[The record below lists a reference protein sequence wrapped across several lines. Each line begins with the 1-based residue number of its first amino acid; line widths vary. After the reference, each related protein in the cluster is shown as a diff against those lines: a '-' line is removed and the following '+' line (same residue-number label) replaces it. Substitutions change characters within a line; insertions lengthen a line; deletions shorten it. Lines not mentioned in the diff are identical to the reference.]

1 MNTTDSQYVL
11 DLSEDDYQKATIEV
25 AFLLDAFASTI
36 DNIMG
41 GNTAPVGRIAGR
53 DTARKLPLNLTD
65 PTLQD
70 IIKVLGEQMRAG
82 FDFNLADD
90 NTIQFN
96 SCIIREMCGLR
107 KIDAGGALCQLF
119 HSYFDGIVNGLLCRP
134 VKSTIVSVGDE
145 CQLQIAVQ

>member
-1 MNTTDSQYVL
+1 MNTTDTKYVL
-11 DLSEDDYQKATIEV
+11 DLSPEDYQKATIEV

-53 DTARKLPLNLTD
+53 DTANKLPINLSD

-70 IIKVLGEQMRAG
+70 IVAVLREQMHAG
-82 FDFNLADD
+82 FDFTLDGD
-90 NTIQFN
+90 TMLFK
-96 SCIIREMCGLR
+96 SCIIREMCKVR
-107 KIDAGGALCQLF
+107 KIETGGALCSLF
-119 HSYFDGIVNGLLCRP
+119 HSYFDGIINGLLCRP
-134 VKSTIVSVGDE
+134 VKSAISSTGEE

>member
-1 MNTTDSQYVL
+1 MNTTDSKYVL
-11 DLSEDDYQKATIEV
+11 DLSQEDYQKATIEV

-53 DTARKLPLNLTD
+53 DTASKLPINLTD

-70 IIKVLGEQMRAG
+70 IIAVLKEQMHAG
-82 FDFNLADD
+82 FDFALDGD
-90 NTIQFN
+90 RLLFK
-96 SCIIREMCGLR
+96 SCIIRDMCAVR
-107 KIDAGGALCQLF
+107 RIETGGALCRLF

-145 CQLQIAVQ
+145 CQLQTAVQ

>member
-1 MNTTDSQYVL
+1 MKTTDARNVIN
-11 DLSEDDYQKATIEV
+11 LSEEDYQKATVEV

-53 DTARKLPLNLTD
+53 DTAKKLPVHLTD

-70 IIKVLGEQMRAG
+70 IIHALQEQMKAG
-82 FDFNLADD
+82 FDFAVQGDGLL
-90 NTIQFN
+90 FK
-96 SCIIREMCGLR
+96 SCIIREMCKVR
-107 KIDAGGALCQLF
+107 KIETGGALCNLF

-134 VKSTIVSVGDE
+134 VKSSIISLGDE
-145 CQLQIAVQ
+145 CQIQTAVQ

>member
-1 MNTTDSQYVL
+1 MNTTDSTYVL
-11 DLSEDDYQKATIEV
+11 DLTKEDYQKATVEV

-53 DTARKLPLNLTD
+53 DTASKLPIHLPD

-70 IIKVLGEQMRAG
+70 IVAALGEQMRAG
-82 FDFNLADD
+82 FDFTLDGD
-90 NTIQFN
+90 GMLFK
-96 SCIIREMCGLR
+96 SCIIRDMCALR
-107 KIDAGGALCQLF
+107 KIETGGALCRLF

-145 CQLQIAVQ
+145 CQLQTAVQ

>member
-1 MNTTDSQYVL
+1 MNTTDTQYVL
-11 DLSEDDYQKATIEV
+11 DLSPEDYQKATVEV

-53 DTARKLPLNLTD
+53 DTASKLPLHLTD

-70 IIKVLGEQMRAG
+70 IVEALKEKMHAG
-82 FDFNLADD
+82 FDFTLEGNQL
-90 NTIQFN
+90 QFK
-96 SCIIREMCGLR
+96 SCIIRDMCAVR
-107 KIDAGGALCQLF
+107 KIETGGALCRLF

-134 VKSTIVSVGDE
+134 VKSEIVSVGDE
-145 CQLQIAVQ
+145 CRLQTAVQ

>member
-1 MNTTDSQYVL
+1 MNTTDSKYIL
-11 DLSEDDYQKATIEV
+11 DLSEEDYQKATVEV

-53 DTARKLPLNLTD
+53 DTAGKLPLNLAN

-70 IIKVLGEQMRAG
+70 IIKVLGEQMHAG
-82 FDFNLADD
+82 FDFSIDGDAM
-90 NTIQFN
+90 QFK
-96 SCIIREMCGLR
+96 SCIIRDMCAVR
-107 KIDAGGALCQLF
+107 RIETGGALCRLF

-134 VKSTIVSVGDE
+134 VKSTINSVGAE
-145 CQLQIAVQ
+145 CQLQIDVQ

>member
-1 MNTTDSQYVL
+1 MNSTDSTYIL
-11 DLSEDDYQKATIEV
+11 DLSPEDYQKATVEV
-25 AFLLDAFASTI
+25 AFLLDAFACTI

-53 DTARKLPLNLTD
+53 DTASKLPISLDD

-70 IIKVLGEQMRAG
+70 VIAVLSKQMHAG
-82 FDFNLADD
+82 FGFALDD
-90 NTIQFN
+90 DGLLFK
-96 SCIIREMCGLR
+96 SCIIREMCTLR
-107 KIDAGGALCQLF
+107 NIETGGALCRLF

-145 CQLQIAVQ
+145 CLLQTQVQ

>member
-1 MNTTDSQYVL
+1 MNTTDATYVL
-11 DLSEDDYQKATIEV
+11 DLTQEDYQKATVEV

-53 DTARKLPLNLTD
+53 DTADKLPFHLTD

-70 IIKVLGEQMRAG
+70 IVATLREQMHAG
-82 FDFNLADD
+82 FDFAIDGDELRF
-90 NTIQFN
+90 T
-96 SCIIREMCGLR
+96 SCIIRDMCAIR
-107 KIDAGGALCQLF
+107 KIETGGALCRLF

-134 VKSTIVSVGDE
+134 VKSTIISVGEE
-145 CQLQIAVQ
+145 CQLQTAVQ

>member
-1 MNTTDSQYVL
+1 MNTTDSMYVL
-11 DLSEDDYQKATIEV
+11 DLSPEDYDKATIEV

-53 DTARKLPLNLTD
+53 DTAGKLPVNLTD

-70 IIKVLGEQMRAG
+70 IVKLLGEQMHAG
-82 FDFNLADD
+82 FDFTLDGDALH
-90 NTIQFN
+90 FK
-96 SCIIREMCGLR
+96 SCIIRDMCAVR
-107 KIDAGGALCQLF
+107 KIETGGALCRLF

-134 VKSTIVSVGDE
+134 VKSTIISVGAE
-145 CQLQIAVQ
+145 CQLQTAVQ

>member
-1 MNTTDSQYVL
+1 MNTTDSKYVL
-11 DLSEDDYQKATIEV
+11 DLSDEDYQKATVEV

-70 IIKVLGEQMRAG
+70 IIKVLSEQMQSG
-82 FDFNLADD
+82 FDFTLIDE
-90 NTIQFN
+90 TMQFK

-134 VKSTIVSVGDE
+134 VKSKIVSVGHE